1 MGLLSILLG
10 VALMGVLAD
19 VLIENDVATTATQ
32 SFQVAGTTQELSMPV
47 LIAIAFVMGALAIGL
62 ILAGIRSMRRGRR
75 RMLKQRVRTLED
87 ENARLHAQRNLQ
99 RIVRIPES
107 EPAVDAN
114 RTQTQT
120 QTQAPAQAQAQA
132 QPSIPPSPAPAPAPP
147 RDPSS
152 GESSSKW

>member
-10 VALMGVLAD
+10 VALIGVLAD
-19 VLIENDVATTATQ
+19 VLIENDVATAATQ
-32 SFQVAGTTQELSMPV
+32 SFQVAGTTQDLSMPV

-75 RMLKQRVRTLED
+75 RMLKQRIRTLED
-87 ENARLHAQRNLQ
+87 ENARLHTQRNLQ

-114 RTQTQT
+114 R
-120 QTQAPAQAQAQA
+120 AQAQA
-132 QPSIPPSPAPAPAPP
+132 PVPPSPAPAPPKDPP
-147 RDPSS
+147 S
-152 GESSSKW
+152 GESASKW